1 MAATVCWS
9 TQVIQTRSLKGA
21 VLQGWLGFF
30 FSLLCS
36 SERWDA
42 SCMWWLE
49 TVMSLIVSL
58 HRKGWN
64 SPLAAR
70 KGVGENFQFQSVLW
84 SLLYLRW
91 YLVIQSFGLTR
102 YTATVKLCSELN
114 GVVDCRYSLWV
125 CCFFFG
131 GGGGTDGENDYAEI
145 NWYFPQAAVRA
156 SVPRETFLSAVLRR
170 WLNWKKTTVTILSPH
185 ACRAEPTDVKS
196 LHLCKL
202 SPSSA

>member
-1 MAATVCWS
+1 MAVTVCWS
-9 TQVIQTRSLKGA
+9 TEVTQTRSLKGA

-58 HRKGWN
+58 HRKGWI

-70 KGVGENFQFQSVLW
+70 KGVGVNFQFQSVLW

-91 YLVIQSFGLTR
+91 YLFIQSFGLTW
-102 YTATVKLCSELN
+102 YTATVKLCSDLN
-114 GVVDCRYSLWV
+114 GVDVCRYFR
-125 CCFFFG
+125 CGFG
-131 GGGGTDGENDYAEI
+131 VFLEEGGTDGENDFAEI
-145 NWYFPQAAVRA
+145 SWYFPRAAVRA
-156 SVPRETFLSAVLRR
+156 SVPREAFLSAVLRR
-170 WLNWKKTTVTILSPH
+170 LSGWFFCQKQLKENDCYYIVP
-185 ACRAEPTDVKS
+185 AC
-196 LHLCKL
+196 L
-202 SPSSA
+202 

>member
-9 TQVIQTRSLKGA
+9 TQVTQTRSLKGA

-70 KGVGENFQFQSVLW
+70 KGVGVNFQFQSVLW

-91 YLVIQSFGLTR
+91 YLFIQSFGLTW
-102 YTATVKLCSELN
+102 YTATVKLCSDLN
-114 GVVDCRYSLWV
+114 GVDVCRYFRCGV
-125 CCFFFG
+125 FFG
-131 GGGGTDGENDYAEI
+131 GGGHWWWKRLCRNKLI
-145 NWYFPQAAVRA
+145 F
-156 SVPRETFLSAVLRR
+156 SMSCCKSFSAKGDLFVSR
-170 WLNWKKTTVTILSPH
+170 T
-185 ACRAEPTDVKS
+185 
-196 LHLCKL
+196 
-202 SPSSA
+202 